1 MMNEIIAI
9 LVSQFQKS
17 AIMKIITTPW
27 KNELIELVSNAK
39 KSIKIIS
46 PFVKEN
52 VCQELLS
59 KKQSQ
64 TKFELITSFK
74 FSYFCS
80 GQSDIMVFDKIT
92 SVNGKVKIHPLL
104 NANIYIFDD
113 KKVIISS
120 GNLSN
125 LGLLENYQYGIY
137 LDEKSEVEKVI
148 SDYNTIVKHEDT
160 RAVKKAD
167 FEIIKKMLFA
177 AHKNTNQKKLKLS
190 AFEIEHIKETFD
202 VVDVPTDAITS
213 VFEGWQLE
221 VFNCINLTQQSVFA
235 LEEVN
240 LFENHLKKIFPSQK
254 NIPDKIEIQLKYF
267 IELGL
272 IDSLGNG
279 FYKKLWRY

>member
-1 MMNEIIAI
+1 
-9 LVSQFQKS
+9 
-17 AIMKIITTPW
+17 MKIITTPW
-27 KNELIELVSNAK
+27 KDELFELVSNAK
-39 KSIKIIS
+39 KSIKIIT
-46 PFVKEN
+46 PFIKEN
-52 VCQELLS
+52 VCQELLL

-64 TKFELITSFK
+64 SKFEIITSFK

-80 GQSDIMVFDKIT
+80 GQSDLTAFDKIV
-92 SVNGKVKIHPLL
+92 SANGKVKIHPRL
-104 NANIYIFDD
+104 NANIYLFDD

-120 GNLSN
+120 GNLSER
-125 LGLLENYQYGIY
+125 GLMDNYQYGIL

-148 SDYNTIVKHEDT
+148 LDYNTIAKHEET
-160 RAVKKAD
+160 RVLKRA
-167 FEIIKKMLFA
+167 EIEIFKKMLLPI
-177 AHKNTNQKKLKLS
+177 HKNTNQKKLKLS

-202 VVDVPTDAITS
+202 VVDVPIDAITS

-221 VFNCINLTQQSVFA
+221 VFNCINLTQQSVFT

-254 NIPDKIEIQLKYF
+254 NMPDKIEVQLKYF

-272 IDSLGNG
+272 IDDLGNG

>member
-1 MMNEIIAI
+1 
-9 LVSQFQKS
+9 
-17 AIMKIITTPW
+17 MKIITTPW
-27 KNELIELVSNAK
+27 KNELLELVSNAK
-39 KSIKIIS
+39 KSIKIIT

-52 VCQELLS
+52 VCQALLS
-59 KKQSQ
+59 MKQSQ
-64 TKFELITSFK
+64 AKIELITSFK

-80 GQSDIMVFDKIT
+80 GQSDLAAFDKLL
-92 SVNGKVKIHPLL
+92 SANGKIKIHPRL

-113 KKVIISS
+113 KKAIISS

-125 LGLLENYQYGIY
+125 CGLLEYYQYGVY
-137 LDEKSEVEKVI
+137 LDTKAEVEKI
-148 SDYNTIVKHEDT
+148 ILDYNSIAKHEET
-160 RAVKKAD
+160 RTVKKAD
-167 FEIIKKMLFA
+167 IETIRKMLLTV
-177 AHKNTNQKKLKLS
+177 HKNTNQKKLKLS

-202 VVDVPTDAITS
+202 VVDVPIDAITS

-221 VFNCINLTQQSVFA
+221 VFNCINLTQQSVFT

-272 IDSLGNG
+272 IDSVGNG
-279 FYKKLWRY
+279 FYKKLWKY

>member
-1 MMNEIIAI
+1 
-9 LVSQFQKS
+9 
-17 AIMKIITTPW
+17 MKIITTPW
-27 KNELIELVSNAK
+27 KNELLELVSNAK
-39 KSIKIIS
+39 KSIKIIT
-46 PFVKEN
+46 PFIKEN
-52 VCQELLS
+52 VCQEILL

-64 TKFELITSFK
+64 TKIEIITSFK

-80 GQSDIMVFDKIT
+80 GQSDLTAIDKIT
-92 SVNGKVKIHPLL
+92 SVNGKVKIHPRL

-113 KKVIISS
+113 KKVVVSS
-120 GNLSN
+120 GDLTNR
-125 LGLLENYQYGIY
+125 GLLENYQYGIY
-137 LDEKSEVEKVI
+137 FDEKLEVEKVI
-148 SDYNTIVKHEDT
+148 LDYNIIAKHEET
-160 RAVKKAD
+160 RVIKKAD
-167 FEIIKKMLFA
+167 FEIIKKMILT
-177 AHKNTNQKKLKLS
+177 AHKNINQKKLKLS

-202 VVDVPTDAITS
+202 VVDVPIDAITS
-213 VFEGWQLE
+213 IFEGWQLE

-254 NIPDKIEIQLKYF
+254 NIPDKIEVQLKYF